1 MTILFYQGNCV
12 VRKNG
17 KNNCTTGMMNYLS
30 FIGHVTFLHGVHRDV
45 ENAATKNCLAIEYL
59 GKVFVCLRHLAVS
72 GLQLTNPWS
81 IWQLSA
87 RWCPNCRGVPPWAPH
102 FCLPC
107 QPTKK
112 GRRRRDAPTIRHH
125 IPLEYFAE

>member
-17 KNNCTTGMMNYLS
+17 KNNCTTGMMNDLS

-59 GKVFVCLRHLAVS
+59 RKVFVCLRHLAVS

-81 IWQLSA
+81 IWQLPLGGVLIVGVSL
-87 RWCPNCRGVPPWAPH
+87 RGRPILLTCYPREGAHGGTPLQIRTPH
-102 FCLPC
+102 S
-107 QPTKK
+107 
-112 GRRRRDAPTIRHH
+112 
-125 IPLEYFAE
+125 LEYFAE

>member
-45 ENAATKNCLAIEYL
+45 ENAATKNCLAVEYL
-59 GKVFVCLRHLAVS
+59 GKVFLCLRHLAVS
-72 GLQLTNPWS
+72 GLSAYEPVLDMAT
-81 IWQLSA
+81 SA
-87 RWCPNCRGVPPWAPH
+87 RWCPNCRGVHPRAPH
-102 FCLPC
+102 SAYLYP
-107 QPTKK
+107 QN
-112 GRRRRDAPTIRHH
+112 GR
-125 IPLEYFAE
+125 